1 MDETY
6 RQTIHLSMG
15 LLGAW
20 ILLTLDPHAALIFL
34 AVALV
39 LAFLACDFVSRGY
52 SIFTLKRIMDETER
66 KKAIPYKGGIAYAI
80 GALFCLI
87 IFGNEIAAVGLVTL
101 GVLDSISTLVGLRF
115 GRHKVR
121 GKKSLEGTLSGSVA
135 AALALLV
142 LVPVPE
148 ALLVAGVSGLAE
160 LYSPI
165 EDNLAIQV
173 VACTTLALAALAG
186 L

>member
-1 MDETY
+1 
-6 RQTIHLSMG
+6 
-15 LLGAW
+15 
-20 ILLTLDPHAALIFL
+20 
-34 AVALV
+34 
-39 LAFLACDFVSRGY
+39 
-52 SIFTLKRIMDETER
+52 
-66 KKAIPYKGGIAYAI
+66 
-80 GALFCLI
+80 
-87 IFGNEIAAVGLVTL
+87 
-101 GVLDSISTLVGLRF
+101 VLDSISTLVGLRF
-115 GRHKVR
+115 GEHKVR

-142 LVPVPE
+142 LLPVPE